1 MKQLLI
7 IAFCFVTSLS
17 WSQDWRDA
25 LDQARTLYKEKNYDK
40 AYSAYLIALKGAP
53 RNISLDAEVAQA
65 AYKAKDYQKSTDL
78 YSKNLRSKN
87 INPSLLNHNLG
98 NAYYQKQDYPK
109 AVEAYKNA
117 LRKNPNDNETRYN
130 LALALKKEQKNKQQ
144 QQNNQQ
150 NKQQN
155 KQNQPP
161 KKNNPP
167 KTNPNKDNKE
177 NKSGDQQKNQD
188 IAKDKTD
195 RMLDDLMKKEM
206 NTKKNLN
213 KANAGSNEMNNGK
226 DW

>member
-53 RNISLDAEVAQA
+53 KNISLDAEVAQA
-65 AYKAKDYQKSTDL
+65 AYKAKDYQSAVML
-78 YSKNLRSKN
+78 YQNLQANNTSEKVILTR
-87 INPSLLNHNLG
+87 NLG
-98 NAYYQKQDYPK
+98 NCYFHLKNYDA
-109 AVEAYKNA
+109 AIEAYKEV
-117 LRKNPNDNETRYN
+117 LRNDPNDNDTRYN
-130 LALALKKEQKNKQQ
+130 LALAMKRQRKKPKQEPKSKPENKPVSNSKDKLKKS
-144 QQNNQQ
+144 
-150 NKQQN
+150 
-155 KQNQPP
+155 
-161 KKNNPP
+161 
-167 KTNPNKDNKE
+167 NKDKAD
-177 NKSGDQQKNQD
+177 STIVTIGKNT
-188 IAKDKTD
+188 ISTDKTD

-213 KANAGSNEMNNGK
+213 KANAASNEMNNGK

>member
-53 RNISLDAEVAQA
+53 KNISLDAEVAQA

-144 QQNNQQ
+144 QQNNQP
-150 NKQQN
+150 N

-213 KANAGSNEMNNGK
+213 KANAASNEMNNGK

>member
-53 RNISLDAEVAQA
+53 KNISLDAEVAQA

-78 YSKNLRSKN
+78 YSKNLRSKK

-117 LRKNPNDNETRYN
+117 LRKNPDDNETRYN

-144 QQNNQQ
+144 QQNNQL
-150 NKQQN
+150 N

>member
-40 AYSAYLIALKGAP
+40 AYNAYLIALKGAP
-53 RNISLDAEVAQA
+53 KNISLDAEVAQA

-144 QQNNQQ
+144 QQN
-150 NKQQN
+150 KQSN

-161 KKNNPP
+161 KQNNPP